1 MVDTAGEIAKGLI
14 PPRGGTS
21 SQRYRYDL
29 TVSCVLLGV
38 TMASAIHI
46 AWACGYLGFI
56 GLTGFANAADLKTQQ
71 QAIVSIQSSTI
82 MRDIREDQ
90 TKLCQAEEAR
100 NGLAL
105 QSWQNLLTQAQDQYF
120 RITGRAAPNMTCD
133 ELLIP
138 PQ

>member
-21 SQRYRYDL
+21 AQRFRYDL

-38 TMASAIHI
+38 TLMSGIHI
-46 AWACGYLGFI
+46 AWACGYLSFI
-56 GLTGFANAADLKTQQ
+56 GLTGFANAADLKLSQ
-71 QAIVSIQSSTI
+71 QAIVSIQSSQLL
-82 MRDIREDQ
+82 RDIREDQ
-90 TKLCQAEEAR
+90 TKLCQAEQAR

-105 QSWQNLLTQAQDQYF
+105 GSWQNLLAQAQDQYY
-120 RITGRAAPNMTCD
+120 RITGRTAPTMTCD